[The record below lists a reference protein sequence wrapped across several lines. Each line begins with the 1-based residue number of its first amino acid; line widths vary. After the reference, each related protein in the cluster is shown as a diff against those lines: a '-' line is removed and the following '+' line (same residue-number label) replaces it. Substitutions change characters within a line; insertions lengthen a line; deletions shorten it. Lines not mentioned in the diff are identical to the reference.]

1 MTRLV
6 LELPTELAQE
16 LEAKRIDESSAK
28 RIALAALTLSVQ
40 QGVHVVPP
48 STPDDAASFARQ
60 LIAQN
65 RPLFEELAR
74 L

>member
-6 LELPTELAQE
+6 LELPTELALE

-40 QGVHVVPP
+40 QGMHAVPP
-48 STPDDAASFARQ
+48 SRPDDAGSFARQ
-60 LIAQN
+60 LCQRVN
-65 RPLFEELAR
+65 EV
-74 L
+74 

>member
-6 LELPTELAQE
+6 LELPDELAQE
-16 LEAKRIDESSAK
+16 PEARRIDESSAK

-40 QGVHVVPP
+40 QGVHAVPP
-48 STPDDAASFARQ
+48 STPDDAASFAWQ

-65 RPLFEELAR
+65 RSLFEELAR